1 MDDTEINTTDTNET
15 ETEGKEIEEKEEYE
29 VLEVDKVTEGYKEKM
44 AAFFKVRKHVIM
56 TAVLTSVALIVAIVA
71 IAVGVN
77 INKTPKKHQPE
88 IVEAAETETETW
100 PETKTQEE
108 TTEETETEE
117 ESTEEETYQVIENI
131 MTKIVKDS
139 TVTQKEDPIKN
150 RNNESSGEV
159 IKPVSYVDNAVS
171 GSVSVSSVKKSGDDI
186 VYTVKSRKAKDFTE
200 KQIAGCVKGSV
211 LVQEN
216 EQENKYAGYIYETG
230 MVEVTGGSEKVV
242 TTFLMENNSKNDET
256 KETSENIRTLSN
268 IEETSQSESESSTE
282 SKKVSYIVMEVEAQ
296 IEYIY
301 ADGWQNIKG
310 KNYYFEDSNAVTGWK
325 NIDGV
330 QYYFNADGSL
340 GSSLVIDVSRYNGS
354 IDWNSVKASGINY
367 AMIRVGY
374 RGYETANLVLDN
386 RFHENMSQAIAAGVK
401 VGAYIVTQA
410 VNTTEAVEEA
420 SFIVSACSG
429 YNISLP
435 LAIDVESAGNGSG
448 RGDKISSSQRT
459 AVVNAFAQT
468 VNNCGYSAVVYANK
482 DWMNNRMYAG
492 NISCSVWLAQY
503 RSQCTY
509 TGPFSMWQ
517 FTDKARVNGISG
529 YVDMSVWKH

>member
-29 VLEVDKVTEGYKEKM
+29 VLEVDKVPEGYKEKM
-44 AAFFKVRKHVIM
+44 VAFFKVRKHVIM

-131 MTKIVKDS
+131 MTKVVKDS

-171 GSVSVSSVKKSGDDI
+171 GSISVSSVKKSGDDI
-186 VYTVKSRKAKDFTE
+186 VYIVKSRKAKNFTE

-230 MVEVTGGSEKVV
+230 IVEVTGGSEKVV
-242 TTFLMENNSKNDET
+242 TTFLMENNSKNEET
-256 KETSENIRTLSN
+256 KETSESIRTLSN

-354 IDWNSVKASGINY
+354 IDWDSVKASGINY

-448 RGDKISSSQRT
+448 RGDKILSSQRT

>member
-1 MDDTEINTTDTNET
+1 MKILFRWIKEKISGIWTKAVVPHARICMISGAVVAVAGASAITAVEYINYNNKTQIQAQET
-15 ETEGKEIEEKEEYE
+15 E
-29 VLEVDKVTEGYKEKM
+29 
-44 AAFFKVRKHVIM
+44 
-56 TAVLTSVALIVAIVA
+56 
-71 IAVGVN
+71 
-77 INKTPKKHQPE
+77 
-88 IVEAAETETETW
+88 AE
-100 PETKTQEE
+100 TQEE
-108 TTEETETEE
+108 TQTHNNVEQTKPVVMETEE

-131 MTKIVKDS
+131 MTKVVKDS

-216 EQENKYAGYIYETG
+216 EQENKYTGYIYETG

-242 TTFLMENNSKNDET
+242 TTFLMKNDSKNDET

-301 ADGWQNIKG
+301 ADGC
-310 KNYYFEDSNAVTGWK
+310 
-325 NIDGV
+325 
-330 QYYFNADGSL
+330 
-340 GSSLVIDVSRYNGS
+340 
-354 IDWNSVKASGINY
+354 VKASGINY

-509 TGPFSMWQ
+509 TGHFSMWQ

-529 YVDMSVWKH
+529 YVDMNVWKH

>member
-1 MDDTEINTTDTNET
+1 MNDTEINET
-15 ETEGKEIEEKEEYE
+15 QIQ
-29 VLEVDKVTEGYKEKM
+29 KVK
-44 AAFFKVRKHVIM
+44 AFFMVKKHVIM
-56 TAVLTSVALIVAIVA
+56 TAVLTAAALIVIVAAIV
-71 IAVGVN
+71 VGVN
-77 INKTPKKHQPE
+77 VNNNHKKHQPA
-88 IVEAAETETETW
+88 IVEAAETETETQT
-100 PETKTQEE
+100 EVKTLEE

-131 MTKIVKDS
+131 MEKVVKDS
-139 TVTQKEDPIKN
+139 AVTQKEDPIKN

-159 IKPVSYVDNAVS
+159 IKQVSYVDNAVS

-186 VYTVKSRKAKDFTE
+186 VYTVKSRKVQDFTE
-200 KQIAGCVKGSV
+200 EEIAKCAKGSI
-211 LVQEN
+211 LVQEK
-216 EQENKYAGYIYETG
+216 EQENKYTGYIYKTG
-230 MVEVTGGSEKVV
+230 KVEVTGGSEEVV
-242 TTFLMENNSKNDET
+242 TTFLVKNDAKNDET
-256 KETSENIRTLSN
+256 KKDSENIRTLSN
-268 IEETSQSESESSTE
+268 VEETSQSETESPTE

-330 QYYFNADGSL
+330 QYYFNSDGSL

-374 RGYETANLVLDN
+374 RGYETANLVLDS
-386 RFHENMSQAIAAGVK
+386 RFHENMSQAIAAGIK

-435 LAIDVESAGNGSG
+435 LAIDVESAGGGSG

-468 VNNCGYSAVVYANK
+468 VSSSGYSAVVYANK

-492 NISCSVWLAQY
+492 NISCNVWLAQY

-529 YVDMSVWKH
+529 NVDMSVWKH